1 MRIPITFPANQV
13 LQRSAAALFVQVAN
27 RFDARIMIEHKDKIV
42 NAKSMLGLLSLG
54 ASAGEEMALVVDG
67 PDEEKAAAAIQ
78 ELMTKHFSK

>member
-67 PDEEKAAAAIQ
+67 PDVEKAAAAIQ